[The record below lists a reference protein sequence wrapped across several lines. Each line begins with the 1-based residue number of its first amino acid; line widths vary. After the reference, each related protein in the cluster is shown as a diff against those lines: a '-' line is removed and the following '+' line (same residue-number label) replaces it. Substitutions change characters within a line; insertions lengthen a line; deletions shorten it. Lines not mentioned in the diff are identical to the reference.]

1 MPNTTS
7 IPSDDANKSVFLQQL
22 STQLPSYAST
32 LELSSNEVT
41 KVAAASAWFDYLLS
55 SQEVAQNYSHAI
67 FSLKR
72 ILRDGPANTDIALPV
87 LPILPLAPTSTPFS
101 GIFGF
106 VGPLIT
112 RIKKHPNYTE
122 AIGKNLGIIAA
133 SKPVVDITS
142 LQPILSVDIQG
153 GHPVLSWKSNGTDAL
168 EIEVDHGTGVFVL
181 LTIRMSS
188 GYQDNTPLPA
198 SGSACVWKYRAIY
211 HINDKQVG
219 HWSQVLEV
227 SVKGV

>member
-22 STQLPSYAST
+22 STQLPSYATT

-87 LPILPLAPTSTPFS
+87 LPILPPAPTSTPVS

-133 SKPVVDITS
+133 SKPAVDITS

>member
-7 IPSDDANKSVFLQQL
+7 IPSDDANKSVFLQQF
-22 STQLPSYAST
+22 STQLPSYATT

-55 SQEVAQNYSHAI
+55 SQEVARNYSHAI

-87 LPILPLAPTSTPFS
+87 LPIMPPVPTSTPFS

-122 AIGKNLGIIAA
+122 TIGKTLGIIAA
-133 SKPVVDITS
+133 PTPAIDITS
-142 LQPILSVDIQG
+142 LQPILSVDLQG

-181 LTIRMSS
+181 LTIRISS

-211 HINDKQVG
+211 HIHDKQVG